1 MEASGRLGVARFHLS
16 ILSGKTPKG
25 HLTMNNPDV
34 RVFARFI
41 LLGLIL
47 IGLGYDIAALT
58 VPAFAPP
65 PTPTLIRR

>member
-1 MEASGRLGVARFHLS
+1 
-16 ILSGKTPKG
+16 
-25 HLTMNNPDV
+25 MNNPDV